1 MDELIFKDELNKP
14 ELTVVPLNNKH
25 EISLL
30 RAFEVDIKTQKKYM
44 RNVVFMIQDEFIT
57 DNMADSVLLKEELI
71 LFDKGDEQNTFFQLK
86 SRKIKESHILS
97 LSLTLDSGKTIYIS
111 KSQARAIVSLWN
123 MAMMGYSFARILE
136 FETQQTI
143 QSWTQAL
150 YNNYLLE
157 LENK

>member
-1 MDELIFKDELNKP
+1 MDELISKDEVNRP

-30 RAFEVDIKTQKKYM
+30 RAFEVDTKTQKKYM
-44 RNVVFMIQDEFIT
+44 RNVVFMIQNEFIT

-71 LFDKGDEQNTFFQLK
+71 LFEKGDEQNTFFQLK

-97 LSLTLDSGKTIYIS
+97 LSLTLESGKTIYIS

-150 YNNYLLE
+150 YENYLLE

>member
-1 MDELIFKDELNKP
+1 MDELIFKDELNRP

-44 RNVVFMIQDEFIT
+44 RNVVFMIQNEFIT

-71 LFDKGDEQNTFFQLK
+71 LFEKGDEQNTFFQLK
-86 SRKIKESHILS
+86 SRKIKESNVLS
-97 LSLTLDSGKTIYIS
+97 LSSTLDSGKVIYIS

-136 FETQQTI
+136 FETQQTL

-150 YNNYLLE
+150 YDNYLLE
-157 LENK
+157 LDNK

>member
-1 MDELIFKDELNKP
+1 MDELIFKDELNRP

-30 RAFEVDIKTQKKYM
+30 RAFEVDTKTKKKYM
-44 RNVVFMIQDEFIT
+44 RNIVFMIQNEFIT

-71 LFDKGDEQNTFFQLK
+71 LFEKGDEQNTFFQLK

-97 LSLTLDSGKTIYIS
+97 LSLKLESGKTIYIS

-157 LENK
+157 LKNK

>member
-1 MDELIFKDELNKP
+1 MDDLIFKDELNRP

-30 RAFEVDIKTQKKYM
+30 RAFEIDTKTQKKYM
-44 RNVVFMIQDEFIT
+44 RNVVFMIQNEFIT

-71 LFDKGDEQNTFFQLK
+71 LFEKGDEQNTFFQLK

-150 YNNYLLE
+150 YENYLLE

>member
-1 MDELIFKDELNKP
+1 MDDLIFKDELNRP

-30 RAFEVDIKTQKKYM
+30 RAFEIDTKTQKKYM
-44 RNVVFMIQDEFIT
+44 RNIVFMIQNEFIT

-71 LFDKGDEQNTFFQLK
+71 LFEKGDEQNTFFQLK

-150 YNNYLLE
+150 YENYLLE

>member
-1 MDELIFKDELNKP
+1 MDELIFKDEVNRP

-30 RAFEVDIKTQKKYM
+30 RAFEVDLKTKKKYM
-44 RNVVFMIQDEFIT
+44 RNVVFMIQNEFIT

-71 LFDKGDEQNTFFQLK
+71 LFEKGDEQNTFFQLK
-86 SRKIKESHILS
+86 SRKIKESHIHS

-123 MAMMGYSFARILE
+123 MAMMGYSFSRILE

-143 QSWTQAL
+143 QSWTLAL
-150 YNNYLLE
+150 YENYLLE

>member
-1 MDELIFKDELNKP
+1 MDELIFQDELNRP
-14 ELTVVPLNNKH
+14 ELTIVPLNNKH

-30 RAFEVDIKTQKKYM
+30 RAFEVDTKTKKKYM
-44 RNVVFMIQDEFIT
+44 RNIVFMIQNEFIT

-71 LFDKGDEQNTFFQLK
+71 LFEKGDEQNTFFQLK

-97 LSLTLDSGKTIYIS
+97 LSLKLESGKTIYIS

-150 YNNYLLE
+150 YDNYLLE

>member
-1 MDELIFKDELNKP
+1 MDDLIFKDELNRP

-30 RAFEVDIKTQKKYM
+30 RAFEVDLKTKKKYM
-44 RNVVFMIQDEFIT
+44 RNVVFMIQNEFIT

-71 LFDKGDEQNTFFQLK
+71 LFEKGDEQNTFFQLK

-97 LSLTLDSGKTIYIS
+97 LSLKLESGKTIYIS

-157 LENK
+157 LENR

>member
-97 LSLTLDSGKTIYIS
+97 LSLKLESGKTIYIS

>member
-1 MDELIFKDELNKP
+1 MDELIFKDELNRP
-14 ELTVVPLNNKH
+14 ELTVVSLNNKH
-25 EISLL
+25 KISLL
-30 RAFEVDIKTQKKYM
+30 RAFEVDLKTQKKYM
-44 RNVVFMIQDEFIT
+44 RNVVFMIENEFIT

-71 LFDKGDEQNTFFQLK
+71 LFEKGDEQNTFFQLK
-86 SRKIKESHILS
+86 SRKIRESHILS
-97 LSLTLDSGKTIYIS
+97 LALKLDSGKTIYIS

-136 FETQQTI
+136 FETQQTL

-150 YNNYLLE
+150 YDNYLLE

>member
-1 MDELIFKDELNKP
+1 MDDLIFKDELNRP

-30 RAFEVDIKTQKKYM
+30 RAFEVDLKTKKKYM
-44 RNVVFMIQDEFIT
+44 RNVVFMIQNEFIT

-71 LFDKGDEQNTFFQLK
+71 LFEKGDEQNTFFQLK

-150 YNNYLLE
+150 YENYLLE